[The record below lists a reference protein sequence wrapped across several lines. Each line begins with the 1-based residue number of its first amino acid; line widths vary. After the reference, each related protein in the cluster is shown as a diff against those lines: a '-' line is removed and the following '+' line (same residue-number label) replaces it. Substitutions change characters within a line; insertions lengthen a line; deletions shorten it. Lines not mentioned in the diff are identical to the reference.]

1 MFWGQ
6 VTFQEGQLSPVKG
19 FWSIT
24 NYNKYHLF
32 EVNDLN
38 RYSLGTKNKNLKFTP
53 DGSLILYAGI
63 QSPGEDKE
71 TNWLPAP
78 EGTFSLYIRAYWGK
92 EAILD
97 GSWKPPVIEKVK

>member
-1 MFWGQ
+1 
-6 VTFQEGQLSPVKG
+6 
-19 FWSIT
+19 
-24 NYNKYHLF
+24 
-32 EVNDLN
+32 
-38 RYSLGTKNKNLKFTP
+38 
-53 DGSLILYAGI
+53 LYAGI

-78 EGTFSLYIRAYWGK
+78 KGTFSLYIRAYWGK